1 MSSRLVFA
9 ALQRQLATQL
19 IIDDDN
25 QLEQNFEAMQLQFQV
40 AEKSAPHLFGLGTF
54 YLERKKDD
62 EGCCG
67 CCYSSKKE
75 PMFSLITDSG
85 SLAQL
90 QAFAQ
95 SKTPMRNILTKAAA
109 ELGVNDDFAVA
120 AAAAEAA
127 ASRVAQMGAERR
139 NSLEMV
145 QPFRPKGVS
154 LLRHDMDQLTGGD
167 KALGEEPIQRDLGME
182 DITSFAEETKLR
194 ALGGTR
200 ASILD
205 GMCQRQTLQP
215 HGTRF

>member
-19 IIDDDN
+19 IIDDDS

-90 QAFAQ
+90 QA
-95 SKTPMRNILTKAAA
+95 
-109 ELGVNDDFAVA
+109 
-120 AAAAEAA
+120 AAEAA
-127 ASRVAQMGAERR
+127 ASRVAQA
-139 NSLEMV
+139 V
-145 QPFRPKGVS
+145 
-154 LLRHDMDQLTGGD
+154 
-167 KALGEEPIQRDLGME
+167 GEEAIQRDLGME

-205 GMCQRQTLQP
+205 GMCQRQTLPP